1 VRIVGDGKNIYPR
14 FCKVKTSALFEQEQC
29 VATSHNSRF
38 VQVCGYLAALLPGAA
53 IHFSSRVDALRHT
66 PLAISF
72 VLIAAIARTFGR
84 GPSILAPIVTAI
96 WFNYVVAAPAYAWAL
111 NSQGMVETSIILLL
125 GFAIA
130 FLFQGQ
136 RTAERRVRS
145 ANKALEEQTNALIQ
159 AQQGSNSAAWS
170 FNSITRKTSWYEGGS
185 ELFGRTL
192 AELTA
197 MGSPTDLVVE
207 EDRPKVA
214 AAAAHTIKT
223 GEPFQVEFRVVWP
236 NGEIRWLEA
245 CGKPTPSDPSIW
257 LGVTMDITNRKT
269 AELALIRSEKLL
281 ITSRLASSVSHEINN
296 PLEALTNLIYLA
308 KSTTVNEEA
317 LAYLKETEKE
327 LARIAYI
334 TNQSLRFHRQQS
346 APIEMDVV
354 ETLRELIH
362 FYEPRISAANITLD
376 LDTQRVPELLCCAS
390 DVRQAL
396 GNLIQ
401 NSLEAMP
408 KGGRMRLRV
417 RPCTDWRDGAQGV
430 RITIAN
436 SGNGMSMQTKKRIY
450 EPFFTTKDGTNTGL
464 GLWIT
469 AGIVDRHGG
478 SIQVWSSTTPE
489 TGGTAFSVVFPLRR
503 THSSDADISQ
513 LDHSMAREAPLQDH

>member
-1 VRIVGDGKNIYPR
+1 M
-14 FCKVKTSALFEQEQC
+14 
-29 VATSHNSRF
+29 ATSHNSRT

-53 IHFSSRVDALRHT
+53 IHFSSHINALRHT

-84 GPSILAPIVTAI
+84 GPSILAPLVTAT
-96 WFNYVVAAPAYAWAL
+96 WFNYVIAAPAYAWAL
-111 NSQGMVETSIILLL
+111 NSQGVIETLIILLL
-125 GFAIA
+125 GFAITV
-130 FLFQGQ
+130 LFQGQ
-136 RTAERRVRS
+136 RDAERRVRS
-145 ANKALEEQTNALIQ
+145 ANKSLEDQTNALIQ

-170 FNSITRKTSWYEGGS
+170 FDSTTRKTSWYKGGS
-185 ELFGRTL
+185 ELFGRAL

-197 MGSPTDLVVE
+197 MGSPTGLVVE

-214 AAAAHTIKT
+214 AAAAHTIRT

-245 CGKPTPSDPSIW
+245 CGKPVPSDPSIW

-281 ITSRLASSVSHEINN
+281 VTSRLASSVSHEINN
-296 PLEALTNLIYLA
+296 PLEAITNLVYLA
-308 KSTTVNEEA
+308 KSTAVNEEA

-334 TNQSLRFHRQQS
+334 TNQALRFHRQQS

-354 ETLRELIH
+354 ETLRELMH
-362 FYEPRISAANITLD
+362 FYEPRITAANINLNFD
-376 LDTQRVPELLCCAS
+376 AQRVPELVCCAS
-390 DVRQAL
+390 DIRQAL

-401 NSLEAMP
+401 NGLEAMP
-408 KGGRMRLRV
+408 KGGRMKLRV
-417 RPCTDWRDGAQGV
+417 RPCTDWRDGTQGV

-436 SGNGMSMQTKKRIY
+436 NGNGMSVQTKKRIY

-464 GLWIT
+464 GLWVT

-478 SIQVWSSTTPE
+478 SIQVWSSATPE
-489 TGGTAFSVVFPLRR
+489 RGGTAFSVVLPLRPS
-503 THSSDADISQ
+503 HSSGAAFSG
-513 LDHSMAREAPLQDH
+513 LGHSLTIDG